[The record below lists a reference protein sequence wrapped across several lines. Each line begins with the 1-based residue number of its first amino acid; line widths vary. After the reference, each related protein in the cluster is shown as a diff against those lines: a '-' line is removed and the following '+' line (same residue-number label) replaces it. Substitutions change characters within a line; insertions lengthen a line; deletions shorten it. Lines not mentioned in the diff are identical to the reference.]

1 MQEHGKQNDAS
12 GNIRLT
18 QLPLKRGNHLDSQ
31 GRPIRM
37 LFLSDESQLVAGVE
51 WNDQVTLYACSSL
64 DDMQYVWDKAV
75 ELGVNHVTW
84 YVKRQVVDRTIL
96 RVNPIE
102 PVIKRIINICAPQ
115 IPEEVQQAIV
125 AYARGFAGT
134 AQVLAQQAKRYS
146 TATQVEE
153 LVGWPLHEH
162 TQQRVLEIWRRFT
175 VLSS

>member
-1 MQEHGKQNDAS
+1 MHELGKRNDAS
-12 GNIRLT
+12 GNTRLT
-18 QLPLKRGNHLDSQ
+18 RLPLQRGNHLDSQ

-37 LFLSDESQLVAGVE
+37 LCLSDESQLVAGVD

-64 DDMQYVWDKAV
+64 DDMQYVWDKAL

-84 YVKRQVVDRTIL
+84 YVKRQEVDSTVL
-96 RVNPIE
+96 QVNPIE
-102 PVIKRIINICAPQ
+102 PVIRKIVNLCAPRAT
-115 IPEEVQQAIV
+115 EEVQQAIM
-125 AYARGFAGT
+125 AYALGFAGT
-134 AQVLAQQAKRYS
+134 ARVLAQQAKTYS

-162 TQQRVLEIWRRFT
+162 TQHRVLEIWRRFT